1 MKNVGTD
8 RVSGTKLKIILGI
21 ILSFIVLITYIGC
34 STIYKINNTRS
45 LQTIFT
51 EESLYASGEVISD
64 NSDFPLLAKTSVDYI
79 SEVENPVLHDIDSK
93 VSDSV
98 ENESQEINEQ
108 YVQDISAAKDPK
120 SDNGENQSGDGDSTS
135 SSSEPTSTGSGSV
148 ESVIIHMINNIRAD
162 RGLQLLNPNP
172 VLSNIARSRSQDMIN
187 RGYFSHSTPE
197 GKNLSDILIENG
209 VMYACIAENLSQASP
224 PSWGSPDVII
234 NLWMNSS
241 MHRANLLNPHYGQLG
256 LGVADGN
263 GRRVVTLIFMNR

>member
-1 MKNVGTD
+1 MH
-8 RVSGTKLKIILGI
+8 R
-21 ILSFIVLITYIGC
+21 
-34 STIYKINNTRS
+34 
-45 LQTIFT
+45 IFT

-64 NSDFPLLAKTSVDYI
+64 NSDFPLLAKISIDYI
-79 SEVENPVLHDIDSK
+79 SEVENPVLYDIDSK

-98 ENESQEINEQ
+98 ENESREINEQ

-120 SDNGENQSGDGDSTS
+120 SDTGESRSGDGDSTS
-135 SSSEPTSTGSGSV
+135 SNSEPISTGSGSV

-172 VLSNIARSRSQDMIN
+172 VLSSIARSRSQDMVN

-209 VMYACIAENLSQASP
+209 VMYACMAENLSQASP
-224 PSWGSPDVII
+224 PSWGSPDAII